1 MSAVSELEHVLVLC
15 TDIEATREFY
25 EGAVGLRAGDRPPLQ
40 FDGYWLYAGDTPC
53 LHIAD
58 RAQYAAHAQT
68 LGLAVDAVDPAGAG
82 GSDRAGG
89 PGTGGG
95 AVDHI
100 AFSAADYDAVNAR
113 LAAAGIEPVRNDVPG
128 GGPRQLFFDDPD
140 GLRVEINIRR

>member
-25 EGAVGLRAGDRPPLQ
+25 ERAVGLRAGDRPPLQ
-40 FDGYWLYAGDTPC
+40 FDGYWLYAGETPC

-68 LGLAVDAVDPAGAG
+68 MGLAVEAAPARPSESGGPAGPRG
-82 GSDRAGG
+82 RVG
-89 PGTGGG
+89 P
-95 AVDHI
+95 VDHI
-100 AFSAADYDAVNAR
+100 AFSARDYDAVNER
-113 LAAAGIEPVRNDVPG
+113 LARAGIEPVRNDVPA

>member
-1 MSAVSELEHVLVLC
+1 MSTTLEHVLVLSEN
-15 TDIEATREFY
+15 IEAARAFY
-25 EGAVGLRAGDRPPLQ
+25 EQTVGLRAGDRPPLA
-40 FDGYWLYAGDTPC
+40 FDGYWLYAGDAPC

-68 LGLAVDAVDPAGAG
+68 MGLAVSAAAPADP
-82 GSDRAGG
+82 GG
-89 PGTGGG
+89 PDGAGG

-100 AFSAADYDAVNAR
+100 AFSAGDYDAVIER
-113 LAAAGIEPVRNDVPG
+113 LGRAGIEPVRNDVPG